1 MFTDLLY
8 IISWEILR
16 SGEIKEAIFIDKEC
30 YKRQKSYLL
39 EHKERYKIL
48 ESYILDMEE
57 VALRG

>member
-1 MFTDLLY
+1 MFNDNLY
-8 IISWEILR
+8 VISWEILR

-30 YKRQKSYLL
+30 YNRQKGYLL

-57 VALRG
+57 VALHG

>member
-16 SGEIKEAIFIDKEC
+16 SGEKKECVFIDKEC
-30 YKRQKSYLL
+30 YNRQKSYLL

-48 ESYILDMEE
+48 ESYTLDMEE
-57 VALRG
+57 ARYYG